1 MVQSSY
7 LDVFSISSDRGHAES
22 IQVGDI
28 VRTGPNLYPH
38 YNVVCVDGD
47 KAWVR
52 NVANGADGITNLALC
67 RKVAQA
73 AANGAA
79 YDPADLDRVEPYPG
93 R

>member
-7 LDVFSISSDRGHAES
+7 MDVFSISSDRGYDET

-38 YNVVCVDGD
+38 YNVICVDGE

-52 NVANGADGITNLALC
+52 NVANGADGITDLARC
-67 RKVAQA
+67 RKVEAA
-73 AANGAA
+73 AANGIP
-79 YDPADLDRVEPYPG
+79 YDAADLGRVRPYAG

>member
-7 LDVFSISSDRGHAES
+7 MDVFSISSDRDHDES

-28 VRTGPNLYPH
+28 VRTGRNLYPH
-38 YNVVCVDGD
+38 YNVICVDGE

-52 NVANGADGITNLALC
+52 NVANGVDGITNVALC
-67 RKVAQA
+67 RKVDGPP
-73 AANGAA
+73 ANGAP
-79 YDPADLDRVEPYPG
+79 YDETDLGRVRPYAG